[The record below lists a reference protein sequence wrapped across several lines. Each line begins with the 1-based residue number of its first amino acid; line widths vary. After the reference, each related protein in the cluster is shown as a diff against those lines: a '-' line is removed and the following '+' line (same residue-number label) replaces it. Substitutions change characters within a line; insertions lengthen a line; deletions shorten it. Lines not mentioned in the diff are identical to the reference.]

1 MKRTREVIMSFQK
14 ILSTA
19 ILTVAV
25 GSSAFANSIANNTV
39 SNNSTGV
46 FNNSVNNNGT
56 YYSPEYKVKGKYV
69 LPLDSIVS
77 IHNGTRGSQP
87 NEWRSRL
94 QSFMTNFYAVGD
106 FNNDGIQDFIV
117 TAFRASEMQ
126 KSNVTDVNIY
136 KHTTSDFKSFK
147 VFAGHKK
154 SGFAN
159 DYYRSGGEDI
169 THLFIEDP
177 EMAGLADHQLS
188 SQRPLVA
195 DFNGDGIDDIYIGS
209 ALHNN
214 LSSGGKGF
222 FGGWHSYY
230 LSQPDGTFKES
241 SRDMIK
247 GLFVDKKTGRYVEF
261 AHRSDLGDI
270 DGDGD
275 IDVVHSSVTWK
286 GGSKGNGIIICMY
299 NDGTGKLTSKQCGDQ
314 WGNNVK
320 IGDFNGDG
328 HADLLSVATDYSCYK
343 DHGVVKKKHASKK
356 RNQTMLIFGNGSG
369 KFFNKQGKKF
379 TDFGKQ
385 VMHNGHDID
394 LCFMP
399 TAIVADV
406 DNDGDL
412 DIVGNTIGWLY
423 VGGYFQVFL
432 NDGKGNFTKGQQ
444 IIAQQPNMHYSLDNW
459 PTHESKHSSQGYCFG
474 MHTVDLNDDG
484 YMDFI
489 CDGGFM
495 QPMDGFV
502 YVNNGDGT
510 YKQAPTW
517 LINKHVSR
525 F

>member
-1 MKRTREVIMSFQK
+1 MSFQK

-19 ILTVAV
+19 IITVAV

-39 SNNSTGV
+39 SNNSTGI

-69 LPLDSIVS
+69 LPLDSMVS
-77 IHNGTRGSQP
+77 KYNGTRGSQP
-87 NEWRSRL
+87 HEWRGRL

-117 TAFRASEMQ
+117 TALRHSEMQ
-126 KSNVTDVNIY
+126 KSKVTDVNIY
-136 KHTTSDFKSFK
+136 KHDVSQFKSFK

-177 EMAGLADHQLS
+177 EMAGIADHQLS
-188 SQRPLVA
+188 AQRPLVA
-195 DFNGDGIDDIYIGS
+195 DFNGDGIDDIYIAS
-209 ALHNN
+209 AQHSN
-214 LSSGGKGF
+214 LSQGHKGF

-241 SRDMIK
+241 SREMMK
-247 GLFVDKKTGRYVEF
+247 GLFVDKKTGRYLEF
-261 AHRSDLGDI
+261 AHRSDIGDI

-275 IDVVHSSVTWK
+275 IDVVHTSVTWS
-286 GGSKGNGIIICMY
+286 GGSKGNGYIICMY
-299 NDGTGKLTSKQCGDQ
+299 NDGKGKLTSKKCGEQ

-328 HADLLSVATDYSCYK
+328 HADLLATSQDYSCYEA
-343 DHGVVKKKHASKK
+343 HGHVKKKHISKK
-356 RNQTMLIFGNGSG
+356 RNQSMIIFGNGSG
-369 KFFNKQGKKF
+369 KFMNKQGKKF
-379 TDFGKQ
+379 VDLGKQ
-385 VMHNGHDID
+385 VMHNGHDIN
-394 LCFMP
+394 LCEIP
-399 TAIVADV
+399 TATVADV

-412 DIVGNTIGWLY
+412 DIIGNVIGYLY

-432 NDGKGNFTKGQQ
+432 NDGDGNFTRGQQ
-444 IIAQQPNMHYSLDNW
+444 IIAKQPNMHYSLDNW
-459 PTHESKHSSQGYCFG
+459 PEHEANHSSQGYCFG
-474 MHTVDLNDDG
+474 MHTVDFNDDG
-484 YMDFI
+484 YIDFV

-510 YKQAPTW
+510 YKKAPTW
-517 LINKHVSR
+517 MINKYISR